1 MKHLKSAW
9 QLGKIWVPVWV
20 PFCGPQNDVLVSE
33 CSYLYV
39 FIDIIWC
46 VYILYI
52 YACLI
57 YAFCNAA
64 SHVYDYII
72 YIYMVLLKLC
82 YIIFITICICVY
94 MVLYLYVATCTYC
107 FAYTCIHM
115 YCIVIHL
122 PNRGTAYSVSFAI
135 IIHTRSVYIRYIY
148 THYIY
153 ICNPLIMFIYAYII
167 TSCLNLLYLTAPHHG
182 FPV

>member
-1 MKHLKSAW
+1 MSTRLGTLLRTSKW
-9 QLGKIWVPVWV
+9 CTCFWMQL
-20 PFCGPQNDVLVSE
+20 LVRVHRYNMM
-33 CSYLYV
+33 CIY
-39 FIDIIWC
+39 II
-46 VYILYI
+46 YI

-72 YIYMVLLKLC
+72 YMVLLKLC
-82 YIIFITICICVY
+82 YIIFITICRCVY

-135 IIHTRSVYIRYIY
+135 IHTRSVYIRYIY
-148 THYIY
+148 IYTLYIY
-153 ICNPLIMFIYAYII
+153 AIHWLCLYMLI
-167 TSCLNLLYLTAPHHG
+167 
-182 FPV
+182 

>member
-9 QLGKIWVPVWV
+9 QLGKIWVPFWV
-20 PFCGPQNDVLVSE
+20 PFCGPRYNMM
-33 CSYLYV
+33 C
-39 FIDIIWC
+39 I
-46 VYILYI
+46 YI

-72 YIYMVLLKLC
+72 YMVLLKLC
-82 YIIFITICICVY
+82 YIICITICICVY
-94 MVLYLYVATCTYC
+94 MVLYLYFATCTYC

-135 IIHTRSVYIRYIY
+135 IHTRSVYIRYIY
-148 THYIY
+148 IHIIY
-153 ICNPLIMFIYAYII
+153 ICNPSIMFIYAYLI